1 MPFVNVKIA
10 GPAIAAEQ
18 FDSLHRGVTEL
29 MAGVLGK
36 NADLTS
42 VLVEEVPL
50 QGWQVAARPLGC
62 AAHIQ
67 AAVTAGTN
75 DTEQKARFI
84 AEANALLHRVLGDGL
99 PLATYVVVQEI
110 AAESWGY
117 DGLTQEHRRLAR

>member
-50 QGWQVAARPLGC
+50 QGWQVGARPLGC

-75 DTEQKARFI
+75 RCRTEGP
-84 AEANALLHRVLGDGL
+84 LHRGGQCPTASGAGGWVAAGDLRGGPGNRGRVLGL
-99 PLATYVVVQEI
+99 
-110 AAESWGY
+110 
-117 DGLTQEHRRLAR
+117 

>member
-1 MPFVNVKIA
+1 MPFVNVTIA
-10 GPAIAAEQ
+10 GPAIGADQLE
-18 FDSLHRGVTEL
+18 SLHRGVTDL
-29 MAGVLGK
+29 MAGVLRK

-50 QGWQVAARPLGC
+50 RAWRVGARPLGC

-75 DTEQKARFI
+75 DAEQKARFI
-84 AEANALLHRVLGDGL
+84 AEANALLHRVLGSGL

-117 DGLTQEHRRLAR
+117 GGLTQEHRRLTR